1 MPDPVP
7 FNARAVFTFSPDR
20 MYRVESRNSAL
31 YFLRVGGQFDRDR
44 LGALAGGGLVPAL
57 MLLAASKALS
67 HKHEKAQLMARDP
80 SQNPEELLTIHPD
93 NFKLVPSQLKRAT
106 FLPKKW
112 FPSHGPHVG
121 RLVIEQ
127 LDGKSQEY
135 QFENAA
141 DLRAAIEQFS
151 ALVGNKVEK

>member
-1 MPDPVP
+1 
-7 FNARAVFTFSPDR
+7 
-20 MYRVESRNSAL
+20 
-31 YFLRVGGQFDRDR
+31 
-44 LGALAGGGLVPAL
+44 
-57 MLLAASKALS
+57 
-67 HKHEKAQLMARDP
+67 MARDP
-80 SQNPEELLTIHPD
+80 HQNPEELLTIHPD
-93 NFKLVPSQLKRAT
+93 NFKLVPSQVKRAT

-141 DLRAAIEQFS
+141 DPRAAMEQFS
-151 ALVGNKVEK
+151 ALIAGKVEKQIR